1 LGAQR
6 NPIFFEPRLFELC
19 CANSRTNW
27 SKIMLKKEFTDSFMT
42 IMPLVMFIILALY
55 LLFQDTA
62 SVGPL

>member
-1 LGAQR
+1 
-6 NPIFFEPRLFELC
+6 
-19 CANSRTNW
+19 
-27 SKIMLKKEFTDSFMT
+27 MLKKEFTDSFMT